1 MKQFIIGTDVET
13 MILDNKGGIQSAIPI
28 IGLNRKHKL
37 PEGEVY
43 HDNMNLEFT
52 VTPAKNKDE
61 FTGNIAANIT
71 AIQKILAKKK
81 FQLAWLASAHYPK
94 EQIDCEEARVFG
106 CEPDFDPYTMM
117 VNQPDENPAESTLRS
132 CGGHV
137 HFSHPWFGSPEEQTD
152 EALFERA
159 MKVVNTIKLMD
170 LTLGIPSI
178 VIDSTEESVLRRRLY
193 GNAGA
198 HRPKDEYP
206 GGEYRAL
213 SNFWC
218 SKPELISWVYD
229 ATERAIALAVE
240 GKTQT
245 DFGIEGEGANN
256 VVRDI
261 INENDID
268 AAKALIAKLDIIQMP
283 E

>member
-1 MKQFIIGTDVET
+1 MIKFIIGTDVEA
-13 MILDNKGGIQSAIPI
+13 MIRNDKGGLQSAIPI
-28 IGLNRKHKL
+28 IGLGNRHVL

-52 VTPAKNKDE
+52 VTPAKSKPE
-61 FTGNIAANIT
+61 FTNNIAANIA
-71 AIQKILAKKK
+71 AIQKILDKKK
-81 FQLAWLASAHYPK
+81 YQLAWLASGNYPK

-117 VNQPDENPAESTLRS
+117 VNAPDENPAETTLRS

-137 HFSHPWFGSPEEQTD
+137 HFSHSWFGEPDGQDD
-152 EALFERA
+152 ESVFARA
-159 MKVVNTIKLMD
+159 MRVIETIKLMD
-170 LTLGIPSI
+170 LTLGLPSLI
-178 VIDSTEESVLRRRLY
+178 LDNTEESVLRRRLY

-218 SKPELISWVYD
+218 AKPELINWVYD
-229 ATERAIALAVE
+229 ATEKAIALAIE
-240 GKTQT
+240 GKTQA
-245 DFGIEGEGANN
+245 DFGIDGEGANN
-256 VVRDI
+256 TVRDI
-261 INENDID
+261 INENNIEG
-268 AAKALIAKLDIIQMP
+268 ATALIAKLDIITMP